1 MSMFSKVE
9 TIGDAYMGVGGC
21 PNENQEHPVN
31 ALEMALHM
39 VMATGMITTPN
50 GDNLQIRA
58 GPVLW
63 PSFFNLIALKYSIN
77 ADLEF
82 FGVASLN

>member
-1 MSMFSKVE
+1 MFSKVE

-63 PSFFNLIALKYSIN
+63 PSLFL
-77 ADLEF
+77 
-82 FGVASLN
+82 LNISEVFDQRGSWVFWGS